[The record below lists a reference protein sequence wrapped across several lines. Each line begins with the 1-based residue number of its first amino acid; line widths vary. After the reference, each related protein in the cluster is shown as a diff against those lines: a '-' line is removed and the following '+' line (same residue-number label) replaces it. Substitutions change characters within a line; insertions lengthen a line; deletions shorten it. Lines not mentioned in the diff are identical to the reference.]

1 MKNREKL
8 LFGLAVGLGAFA
20 PISYAEIITGKNGME
35 ACAEAL
41 MVSLSQESQFVS
53 KYEVKPI
60 GTGVDSRLVRSEVI
74 YLDATIGGDNI
85 VAKANCRVNRDAE
98 VIALEILDKDAP
110 EARRRAL

>member
-20 PISYAEIITGKNGME
+20 PISFAEDVTGKNGME

-41 MVSLSQESQFVS
+41 MVSINQESQVSS

-60 GTGVDSRLVRSEVI
+60 G
-74 YLDATIGGDNI
+74 
-85 VAKANCRVNRDAE
+85 
-98 VIALEILDKDAP
+98 
-110 EARRRAL
+110 